1 MENLQTKQINN
12 YKPKINTM
20 KKTTQNVTKSI
31 CLSGLLA
38 FVFLFSLSINSQ
50 TAGQEYLVNPGVNS
64 ATGADSATVPDFR

>member
-1 MENLQTKQINN
+1 
-12 YKPKINTM
+12 M

-64 ATGADSATVPDFR
+64 ATGAGSTTPNTGVDGSGSMPAN